1 MNQLIQKDVAKLNSS
16 ATLLNFIDTSLRQIV
31 QTESNDNQEQQNNL
45 YSDQIL
51 KCGHTVER
59 LPNLYNIISRFKL
72 VKLER
77 LHEIVVQINKF
88 KKSKIF
94 IIRDKHA
101 RHLLDI
107 AMYYVSSISNSIA
120 ALFIPC
126 ILAAYLTQIGYRF
139 SPIDMASMSP
149 SRNILSYIIE
159 ELLVTSMLDLRRELA
174 MGAKVFMSSD
184 HEKRTTSSG

>member
-88 KKSKIF
+88 KKSKVF
-94 IIRDKHA
+94 SIRDKHA
-101 RHLLDI
+101 RHLLVI
-107 AMYYVSSISNSIA
+107 AMAYVPSISNSVA
-120 ALFIPC
+120 SLFIPC
-126 ILAAYLTQIGYRF
+126 TLAVYLTQ
-139 SPIDMASMSP
+139 
-149 SRNILSYIIE
+149 
-159 ELLVTSMLDLRRELA
+159 T
-174 MGAKVFMSSD
+174 
-184 HEKRTTSSG
+184 